1 MGKGKGG
8 PSEAGRW
15 RHITRPEGLG
25 TGTFGSHYRTKGQGA
40 RKQSESGSEVPDSPT
55 GAVVNL
61 HISTQEGTSQSCLPT
76 SCFANNN
83 ILPGTQL
90 VKTSVLARAVADENN
105 VFSGAKLIALE
116 KLELL
121 ACDFREISSKYS
133 RSLYTIIIFFF
144 FTNLFL

>member
-1 MGKGKGG
+1 MGKGNKGG
-8 PSEAGRW
+8 PSEADRW

-90 VKTSVLARAVADENN
+90 VKTSVLARAVADEN

-121 ACDFREISSKYS
+121 ACDFHEISSKYS
-133 RSLYTIIIFFF
+133 RSLYTIIF